1 MAGNSAEYIKHHL
14 TNLTYGELPAGY
26 VRHGEHGQEVLT
38 EATWTVAHNGDEAHA
53 MGFKAIQ
60 LDSMGWSI
68 GLGLIFCLIFR
79 MVAKKATSGVPGGL
93 QNFIETIV
101 EFVDTN
107 VRDTFHGKSSLIA
120 PLALTIFC
128 WIFLMNF
135 MDLIPVDFIPAAAQA
150 LGLHYMKVVPSTDPN
165 ITLGMSIS
173 VFLLVLFYSIKM
185 KGVGG
190 FAGELA
196 LNPFNPSNPVLK
208 AFFIPINLILEGV
221 TLIAKP
227 VSLGLRLFGNM
238 YAGELIFILIALLPF
253 GLQWMLSVPWAIF
266 HILVIT
272 LQAFIFMMLTIVYLS
287 MASEHH

>member
-1 MAGNSAEYIKHHL
+1 MSEQHAISSSEYIKHHL
-14 TNLTYGELPAGY
+14 TNLTFGNHP
-26 VRHGEHGQEVLT
+26 EHGWSFAHTAQDAQE
-38 EATWTVAHNGDEAHA
+38 
-53 MGFKAIQ
+53 MGFWAFHV
-60 LDSMGWSI
+60 DSLGWSI
-68 GLGLIFCLIFR
+68 ALGLIFCLVFR
-79 MVAKKATSGVPGGL
+79 SIANKANSGVPSGV
-93 QNFIETIV
+93 QNFVEMIV
-101 EFVDTN
+101 EFVDSN
-107 VRDTFHGKSSLIA
+107 VKDTYHGKSTLIA

-128 WIFLMNF
+128 WVFLMNL
-135 MDLIPVDFIPAAAQA
+135 MDLIPVDFIPVVAQA

-165 ITLGMSIS
+165 VTLGMSIS
-173 VFLLVLFYSIKM
+173 VFMLILFYSIKM

-196 LNPFNPSNPVLK
+196 LNPFNPANPILK

-253 GLQWMLSVPWAIF
+253 GVQWLLSVPWAIF

>member
-1 MAGNSAEYIKHHL
+1 MAGSSTEYIKHHL
-14 TNLTYGELPAGY
+14 TNLTFGNHP
-26 VRHGEHGQEVLT
+26 EHGWSFAHTAQDAQE
-38 EATWTVAHNGDEAHA
+38 
-53 MGFKAIQ
+53 MGFWAFHV
-60 LDSMGWSI
+60 DSLGWSI
-68 GLGLIFCLIFR
+68 ALGLIFCLVFR
-79 MVAKKATSGVPGGL
+79 SVAKKANSGVPSGV
-93 QNFIETIV
+93 QNFVEMIV
-101 EFVDTN
+101 EFVDSN
-107 VRDTFHGKSSLIA
+107 VKDTYHGKSSLIA

-128 WIFLMNF
+128 WVFLMNL
-135 MDLIPVDFIPAAAQA
+135 MDLIPVDFIPVVAQA

-165 ITLGMSIS
+165 VTLGMSIS
-173 VFLLVLFYSIKM
+173 VFMLILFYSIKM

-196 LNPFNPSNPVLK
+196 LNPFNPANPILK

-253 GLQWMLSVPWAIF
+253 GVQWLLSVPWAIF

>member
-1 MAGNSAEYIKHHL
+1 MAGSSTEYIKHHL
-14 TNLTYGELPAGY
+14 TNLTFGNHP
-26 VRHGEHGQEVLT
+26 EHGWSFAHTAQDAQE
-38 EATWTVAHNGDEAHA
+38 
-53 MGFKAIQ
+53 MGFWAFHV
-60 LDSMGWSI
+60 DSLGWSI
-68 GLGLIFCLIFR
+68 ALGLIFCLVFR
-79 MVAKKATSGVPGGL
+79 SIANKANSGVPSGV
-93 QNFIETIV
+93 QNFVEMIV
-101 EFVDTN
+101 EFVDSN
-107 VRDTFHGKSSLIA
+107 VKDTYHGKSTLIA

-128 WIFLMNF
+128 WVFLMNL
-135 MDLIPVDFIPAAAQA
+135 MDLIPVDFIPVVAQA

-165 ITLGMSIS
+165 VTLGMSIS
-173 VFLLVLFYSIKM
+173 VFMLILFYSIKM

-196 LNPFNPSNPVLK
+196 LNPFNPANPILK

-253 GLQWMLSVPWAIF
+253 GVQWLLSVPWAIF

>member
-1 MAGNSAEYIKHHL
+1 MAGSSTEYIKHHL
-14 TNLTYGELPAGY
+14 TNLTFGNHP
-26 VRHGEHGQEVLT
+26 EHGWSFAHTAQDAQE
-38 EATWTVAHNGDEAHA
+38 
-53 MGFKAIQ
+53 MGFWAFHV
-60 LDSMGWSI
+60 DSLGWSI
-68 GLGLIFCLIFR
+68 ALGLIFCLVFR
-79 MVAKKATSGVPGGL
+79 SVAKKANSGVPSGV
-93 QNFIETIV
+93 QNFVEMIV
-101 EFVDTN
+101 EFVDSN
-107 VRDTFHGKSSLIA
+107 VKDTYHGKSSLIA

-128 WIFLMNF
+128 WVFLMNL
-135 MDLIPVDFIPAAAQA
+135 MDLIPVDFIPVVAQA

-165 ITLGMSIS
+165 VTLGMSIS
-173 VFLLVLFYSIKM
+173 VFMLILFYSIKM

-196 LNPFNPSNPVLK
+196 LNPFNPKNPILK

-253 GLQWMLSVPWAIF
+253 GVQWLLSVPWAIF

>member
-1 MAGNSAEYIKHHL
+1 MAGNSTEYIKHHL
-14 TNLTYGELPAGY
+14 TNLTYGNHP
-26 VRHGEHGQEVLT
+26 EHG
-38 EATWTVAHNGDEAHA
+38 WSFAHTAQDAQD
-53 MGFKAIQ
+53 MGFWAFHV
-60 LDSMGWSI
+60 DSLGWSI
-68 GLGLIFCLIFR
+68 ALGLLFCLVFR
-79 MVAKKATSGVPGGL
+79 SVAKKASSDVPSGV
-93 QNFIETIV
+93 QNFVEMIV

-107 VRDTFHGKSSLIA
+107 VKDTFHGKSALIA

-128 WIFLMNF
+128 WIFLMNL
-135 MDLIPVDFIPAAAQA
+135 MDLIPVDFIPVVAQA

-173 VFLLVLFYSIKM
+173 VFFLVLFYSIKM

-196 LNPFNPSNPVLK
+196 LNPFNPKNPVLK
-208 AFFIPINLILEGV
+208 MFFIPINLILEGV

-253 GLQWMLSVPWAIF
+253 GVQWMLSVPWAIF

>member
-1 MAGNSAEYIKHHL
+1 MAGSSTEYIKHHL
-14 TNLTYGELPAGY
+14 TNLTFGNHP
-26 VRHGEHGQEVLT
+26 EHGWSFAHTAQDAQE
-38 EATWTVAHNGDEAHA
+38 
-53 MGFKAIQ
+53 MGFWAFHV
-60 LDSMGWSI
+60 DSLGWSI
-68 GLGLIFCLIFR
+68 ALGLIFCLVFR
-79 MVAKKATSGVPGGL
+79 SIANKANSGVPSGV
-93 QNFIETIV
+93 QNFVEMIV
-101 EFVDTN
+101 EFVDSN
-107 VRDTFHGKSSLIA
+107 VKDTYHGKSTLIA

-128 WIFLMNF
+128 WVFLMNL
-135 MDLIPVDFIPAAAQA
+135 MDLIPVDFIPFVAQA

-165 ITLGMSIS
+165 VTLGMSIS
-173 VFLLVLFYSIKM
+173 VFMLILFYSIKM

-196 LNPFNPSNPVLK
+196 LNPFNPANPILK

-253 GLQWMLSVPWAIF
+253 GVQWLLSVPWAIF
-266 HILVIT
+266 HILIVT

-287 MASEHH
+287 MASEKH